1 MCDLIVCHL
10 IVNVKVKA
18 ELGLKPQSNFVRTTK
33 IISRFKK
40 TLGLRSPTGAEKP
53 RPNGRLIRAY
63 VLFWLMLFCC
73 WLVFRK
79 KTTIK
84 LSSSI
89 GHSCSPAYTYIYIYM
104 T

>member
-40 TLGLRSPTGAEKP
+40 TLGLRSPIG
-53 RPNGRLIRAY
+53 
-63 VLFWLMLFCC
+63 
-73 WLVFRK
+73 
-79 KTTIK
+79 IK
-84 LSSSI
+84 L
-89 GHSCSPAYTYIYIYM
+89 GLKSPGTMVSNGISGTATAALV
-104 T
+104 